1 MIDEI
6 QVENLALIRKAA
18 LEPASGL
25 TVLTGETGAG
35 KTALV
40 SALKLLMGERADK
53 GSVRDGQDALVVSGR
68 FFVSGAA
75 GAEGEGALAG
85 ARAGGEAP
93 AASGAPGEGAA
104 DGLAEGGAPAAP
116 SASDGDA
123 QAVLPDEGELVATR
137 RVGADGRSRVTMN
150 GRMASVGELARA
162 VAPTVDLCGQHEHQQ
177 LMKPASHLQLLDAW
191 AGGEA
196 ACARG
201 AYERAYDAAA
211 QAAAE
216 LARVR
221 DASAA
226 SSAKLDEAR
235 FMLSR
240 IDAVDPREGEY
251 EELAADLS
259 KVEHAEALATAADA
273 AHEALAGES
282 GALDAVGS
290 AVAALDAAAR
300 HDARLGEWAHALREA
315 GYVLED
321 MARETR
327 AYRDEVEFDP
337 ETLSRQQERMADLQ
351 GLLRTWG
358 PRMEDVL
365 ARRAEAADLVSL
377 VDDAAA
383 REQEAQRALAEA
395 EDALAE
401 AARVLDA
408 VRMQAAP
415 RFAEAVCAQMDRL
428 EMGGAELVCAVS
440 PLEREAWTRAGAS
453 AVEVLFRPGA
463 GMQARP
469 LARIASGGEVSR
481 VMLAV
486 KVVLGAV
493 DGVDTLVFDEVD
505 AGVGGSTAVA
515 LADVLAD
522 LARTHQVIVVT
533 HLAQVAVRGEAHYVV
548 RKSEGPSGM
557 PETSLQ
563 RLSADERPAEIAR
576 MLSGDATEASLAHAR
591 EMLVQ
596 AARG

>member
-6 QVENLALIRKAA
+6 QVENLALIRKAT
-18 LEPASGL
+18 LEPARGL

-35 KTALV
+35 KTALL

-53 GSVRDGQDALVVSGR
+53 GSVRDGEDALTVSGR
-68 FFVSGAA
+68 FFGVASLEDADA
-75 GAEGEGALAG
+75 YEGA
-85 ARAGGEAP
+85 
-93 AASGAPGEGAA
+93 
-104 DGLAEGGAPAAP
+104 
-116 SASDGDA
+116 
-123 QAVLPDEGELVATR
+123 ELVATR
-137 RVGADGRSRVTMN
+137 RVGADGRSRATVN
-150 GRMASVGELARA
+150 GRMASVGELAGA

-177 LMKPASHLQLLDAW
+177 LMKPAVHVRLLDAL
-191 AGGEA
+191 AGEDVA
-196 ACARG
+196 AARK
-201 AYERAYDAAA
+201 AYEQAFDAATE
-211 QAAAE
+211 AAAE

-235 FMLSR
+235 FVLKR

-251 EELAADLS
+251 DELAADLS
-259 KVEHAEALATAADA
+259 KVEHAEALALAADA

-282 GALDAVGS
+282 GALDALGG
-290 AVAALDAAAR
+290 AVTALDGAAR
-300 HDARLGEWAHALREA
+300 FDARLGEWADALREA

-337 ETLSRQQERMADLQ
+337 EALARQQERMADLQ
-351 GLLRTWG
+351 GLLRAYG

-383 REQEAQRALAEA
+383 RERAAQKALDAAEEALAQ
-395 EDALAE
+395 
-401 AARVLDA
+401 AARVLDEA
-408 VRMQAAP
+408 RLQAAP
-415 RFAEAVCAQMDRL
+415 RFGEAVTAQMARL
-428 EMGGAELVCAVS
+428 EMGGAQLVCAVE
-440 PLEREAWTRAGAS
+440 PLERAAWTRTGPS
-453 AVEVLFRPGA
+453 SVEYLFRPGA

-493 DGVDTLVFDEVD
+493 DEVDTLVFDEVD
-505 AGVGGSTAVA
+505 AGVGGATAVA

-548 RKSEGPSGM
+548 RKAEGESGM
-557 PETSLQ
+557 PETDLQ
-563 RLSADERPAEIAR
+563 RLSAEERPAEIAR
-576 MLSGDATEASLAHAR
+576 MLSGDVTEASLAHAQ
-591 EMLVQ
+591 EMLEQ
-596 AARG
+596 AGLA